1 MSYNNGPKPKLSRDE
16 KKAKR
21 RNAQNAKL
29 EQKSKQEAAHFWQCA
44 GRGGD
49 AVPRLGAAELFA
61 SQSTG
66 INFAQYEAI
75 PVTRGKVSEADVAPL
90 QTIFASAKV
99 DADGRIS
106 RAALKESVGTMQES
120 LAVAVAVASGHEPP
134 PPLPAGPSPAA
145 PPPRA
150 TSLFRAAKV
159 ARAVP
164 LHRALSAPLRT
175 PPPSSSC
182 AT

>member
-21 RNAQNAKL
+21 RSAQNAKL

-66 INFAQYEAI
+66 INFSQYEAI

-90 QTIFASAKV
+90 PSFAAARPPLNDEPFLLAPRGTKPSRRAASASIMV
-99 DADGRIS
+99 DIGR
-106 RAALKESVGTMQES
+106 RQLCRKDGTMERCDSQKR
-120 LAVAVAVASGHEPP
+120 SGERS
-134 PPLPAGPSPAA
+134 AGAGD
-145 PPPRA
+145 
-150 TSLFRAAKV
+150 
-159 ARAVP
+159 
-164 LHRALSAPLRT
+164 
-175 PPPSSSC
+175 
-182 AT
+182 